1 MFRSRVVRRHDRRAP
16 ERAGTVGDDITD
28 RFRRYV
34 PRPGHPDWR
43 ALHAEAR
50 ALAATIRPT
59 LEPPPPRWRDARR
72 RARSWS
78 LVVRNHL
85 ANLRRARAG
94 REDLW
99 PLYLIWTTQRAC
111 NFRCRYCDDHR
122 GLRYPD
128 LSNAGVL
135 DTARAIRMLAIM
147 RTRTPSA
154 LLAGGEPTLRRDLP
168 AITRAARNLDY
179 YPIIVDTNGSML
191 HLLLRQPAWR
201 GWLADVDHLVVS
213 LDALDPT
220 VLDDMWQTD
229 RAVDV
234 LRNLLLLHELCD
246 DMRVQLMV
254 STVVQPGAAHH
265 ARDVLDWCND
275 LGICFCPMP
284 VNVGPTIEPA
294 LLTDAAY
301 HTFVA
306 LVLERKREGCRVA
319 GSLRMNERMLTAQ
332 PLDCRNTLKPH
343 IDYDGR
349 LFWPCKPVVN
359 VEPVAIDVLDFPSV
373 EAIYRYGRERIDPA
387 DFRAGCGAHCNWSQ
401 HYTTDAYAYGLA
413 HPWSIVREIV
423 DFLKAV

>member
-1 MFRSRVVRRHDRRAP
+1 MQFRIPSSSADRGGRGALAAVDVV
-16 ERAGTVGDDITD
+16 G
-28 RFRRYV
+28 RFRRYA
-34 PRPGHPDWR
+34 PRAGHPDWR
-43 ALHAEAR
+43 ALHADAR
-50 ALAATIRPT
+50 ALAAEIGPT
-59 LEPPPPRWRDARR
+59 LEPPPAPWREYRR

-78 LVVRNHL
+78 LVARNHL

-111 NFRCRYCDDHR
+111 NFRCRYCDDHLGR
-122 GLRYPD
+122 RYPE

-135 DTARAIRMLAIM
+135 DTARAIRMLEIM
-147 RTRTPSA
+147 RTRTPSL

-179 YPIIVDTNGSML
+179 YPIIVDTNGSVL
-191 HLLLRQPAWR
+191 HEVLRRPAWR
-201 GWLADVDHLVVS
+201 TWLADVDHLVVS
-213 LDALDPT
+213 LDALEPA
-220 VLDDMWQTD
+220 VLNDLWQTD
-229 RAVDV
+229 RSSDV
-234 LRNLLLLHELCD
+234 IRNLLLLYELCGA
-246 DMRVQLMV
+246 MRVRLMV
-254 STVVQPGAAHH
+254 STVVRPGAVDQ

-294 LLTDAAY
+294 LLTDPAY
-301 HTFVA
+301 RAFVA
-306 LVLERKREGCRVA
+306 LVLDRKREGCRIA

-349 LFWPCKPVVN
+349 LFWPCKAAVG
-359 VEPVAIDVLDFPSV
+359 VAPLTIDVLDFPDV
-373 EAIYRYGRERIDPA
+373 AAIYRHGAARIDPA
-387 DFRAGCGAHCNWSQ
+387 GFRFRCGARCNWSQ

-413 HPWSIVREIV
+413 HPWSIAREIV
-423 DFLKAV
+423 DFLRAV